1 MALILS
7 TTEQHNNQKI
17 EIFVKWDREQNIV
30 LEIKS
35 VFIDSPVGMI
45 PVGCLFTNIPELDVA
60 LNKIIDRTDWREI
73 YRLMQVDMQDAA

>member
-7 TTEQHNNQKI
+7 TTEQHKDQKM

-35 VFIDSPVGMI
+35 VFIDSPIGMI

-60 LNKIIDRTDWREI
+60 LNKIIDRIDWREVF
-73 YRLMQVDMQDAA
+73 RQMQVDYEEAA

>member
-1 MALILS
+1 MPLILS
-7 TTEQHNNQKI
+7 TIERYKDQKI
-17 EIFVKWDREQNIV
+17 EIFVKWDKEENIV

-60 LNKIIDRTDWREI
+60 LNKIIERTDWRDI
-73 YRLMQVDMQDAA
+73 YRQFQLEMEEAA